1 MAHGKDYVKKLLNAL
16 SFKSISGALGIYEKA
31 YSSTDKIVVDINNQS
46 IKYPQSM
53 TVGRNTILNFKK
65 DENFVVLE
73 CVDQL
78 LSLGY
83 NSSAIALEKS
93 YRGGWID
100 ILIF

>member
-1 MAHGKDYVKKLLNAL
+1 MLRL

-65 DENFVVLE
+65 D
-73 CVDQL
+73 
-78 LSLGY
+78 G
-83 NSSAIALEKS
+83 
-93 YRGGWID
+93 
-100 ILIF
+100 